1 MKASV
6 SCNSRD
12 LTLTHAVPGY
22 EGVTPFVR
30 WGNYAFLLIAGV
42 MLLIARRM

>member
-1 MKASV
+1 M
-6 SCNSRD
+6 C
-12 LTLTHAVPGY
+12 L

-42 MLLIARRM
+42 MLLIAALIARRV